1 MCTSSF
7 LAALLNS
14 HHQAAASLRVRRKTG
29 SVKSIALPPT
39 WYSPVCSALQR
50 SLSYRGKFAVVV
62 GAGDF
67 CDSTKNVL
75 DTAVTSGNVYRQK
88 LSHPPVSFQE
98 EQQSWVLQNK
108 SPSNCLFL
116 VWGICQKV
124 AHELGYLCFPQLC
137 FIGRRILSHNPQ
149 IISSWQNSFE
159 CLSSSRCVG
168 WLATLSV
175 GVMLS
180 SAKRRGFLTHQRGT
194 VPTNPSVRLNMRIT
208 WHLSASR
215 GVSLHCQLSE
225 WFTK

>member
-14 HHQAAASLRVRRKTG
+14 HHQTAASLRVRRKTG
-29 SVKSIALPPT
+29 SVKSIALPST

-75 DTAVTSGNVYRQK
+75 DTAVTPGNVYRQK

-98 EQQSWVLQNK
+98 EQQSWALQNK

-137 FIGRRILSHNPQ
+137 FIGRRILSHNLQ
-149 IISSWQNSFE
+149 IISS
-159 CLSSSRCVG
+159 
-168 WLATLSV
+168 
-175 GVMLS
+175 
-180 SAKRRGFLTHQRGT
+180 
-194 VPTNPSVRLNMRIT
+194 
-208 WHLSASR
+208 
-215 GVSLHCQLSE
+215 
-225 WFTK
+225 